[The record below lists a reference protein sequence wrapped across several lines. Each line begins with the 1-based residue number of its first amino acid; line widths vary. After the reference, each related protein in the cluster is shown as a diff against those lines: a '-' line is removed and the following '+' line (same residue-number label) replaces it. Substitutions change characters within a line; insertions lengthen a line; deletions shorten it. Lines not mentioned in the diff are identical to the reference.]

1 MSVPTATRA
10 GQGWRSHYERRLVS
24 PEEVVAQVKSGDSIY
39 CVTAHET
46 APLLAALLGR
56 ADELR
61 DLELRSLGGLWSDY
75 GFQNGTWS
83 EIVRANMSFGTPT
96 SREAINAGI
105 TDFTVVPFGDPYRA
119 IDQRRSGAKPYDFAW
134 FTVTPPNEAGY
145 CCAGA
150 ELWDLRTAMKRS
162 KVNVAAVN
170 EHLPRTYGDTWIHV
184 SEIDFFIEDHEPIEG
199 RRTYQTGEV
208 EAAIA
213 KHVGSLVRDRD
224 TLQIGT
230 GSTSGVM
237 ALLGAF
243 DDKEDLGYFAEMG
256 VPGLIDLVEK
266 GVITS
271 KYATVRPNK
280 FVTTGLTGGA
290 VEYAYVNENPFFEF
304 YDYDYMLNPA
314 VICRNDNMVSIN
326 NGLSIDLRGQINL
339 VSMGSTLWSGSGG
352 QLAYHTGA
360 VLSEGGR
367 AITVLPST
375 AKNGTI
381 SRIVPEFPAG
391 QIVTV
396 PWDLADTVVSEY
408 GVADLLGKTMRERAE
423 ALIEIAHPDHR
434 SELRREAS
442 KLLG

>member
-1 MSVPTATRA
+1 MSGRDASGA
-10 GQGWRSHYERRLVS
+10 SQDWRSHYERRMVT
-24 PEEVVAQVKSGDSIY
+24 PEEVVAQVESGDRIF
-39 CVTAHET
+39 VATAHEP

-61 DLELRSLGGLWSDY
+61 DLELRSIGGLWSDL
-75 GFQNGTWS
+75 GLQNGTWDELLRS
-83 EIVRANMSFGTPT
+83 NVSFGTPN
-96 SREAINAGI
+96 SRRAINEGI
-105 TDFTVVPFGDPYRA
+105 VDFTVVPFGDPFRA
-119 IDQRRSGAKPYDFAW
+119 LNQGRSGSEALDFCW
-134 FTVTPPNEAGY
+134 FTATPPNDAGY
-145 CCAGA
+145 CCIGA
-150 ELWDLRTAMKRS
+150 EVWDLRMGMKSS
-162 KVNVAAVN
+162 KKAVAAIN
-170 EHLPRTYGDTWIHV
+170 DNLPRTFGNTWIHV
-184 SEIDFFIEDHEPIEG
+184 SEIDYFIEDDELIAP
-199 RRTYQTGEV
+199 RRTLRTGPV
-208 EAAIA
+208 EEAIA
-213 KHVGSLVRDRD
+213 KYVGSLIPDRA

-230 GSTSGVM
+230 GKATNVL
-237 ALLGAF
+237 ALLGAL
-243 DDKEDLGYFAEMG
+243 DDKEDLGYFAEIAA
-256 VPGLIDLVEK
+256 PGLLDLVAK

-290 VEYAYVNENPFFEF
+290 EDYAYVNNNPFFEF

-314 VICRNDNMVSIN
+314 VIARNDNMYSIN

-352 QLAYHTGA
+352 QLSYHTGA

-375 AKNGTI
+375 AKGGTI

-408 GVADLLGKTMRERAE
+408 GVADLLGKTMRQRAE

-434 SELRREAS
+434 PELRRAA
-442 KLLG
+442 GRMIG